1 MIINQHLKNLNS
13 LWILCCAMLAIL
25 FSATTSTSG
34 DGGGATN
41 AICNE
46 NDLIC
51 SIVSVLSA

>member
-25 FSATTSTSG
+25 FTATSTSG

-41 AICNE
+41 PMWNE
-46 NDLIC
+46 NDQIC